1 VDPFTRTVKGSWGA
15 GALGTW
21 GLEVSAGS
29 AYGLSVDG
37 QKGIATANSGDK
49 GNLTV
54 GPWAAGTV
62 DVRATV
68 TESLESGDHWMV
80 LLRHQAVRTYY
91 AADLTPN
98 GSAAADLDLF
108 MAKNGVFTDLLDV
121 NLPFAASVGTQ
132 YVIEAQVSD
141 GPNGVVVS
149 AKAWPLGDMA
159 PSAWQVTAVDTASDR
174 ITTGN
179 VGVRFGSAVGPVT
192 FTADDFT
199 VTR

>member
-1 VDPFTRTVKGSWGA
+1 MKGSWGT

-21 GLEVSAGS
+21 GLEVTAGS

-54 GPWAAGTV
+54 GSWATGAA

-68 TESLESGDHWMV
+68 TESLEPSSGSQNHWMILV
-80 LLRHQAVRTYY
+80 RHQGVRTYY

-108 MAKNGVFTDLLDV
+108 MAKNGVFTDLVDV
-121 NLPFAASVGTQ
+121 NLPFVATVGRQ

-141 GPNGVVVS
+141 GPNGPVIS
-149 AKAWPLGDMA
+149 AKAWPLGTA
-159 PSAWQVTAVDTASDR
+159 PPSSWQVTATDTAPDR
-174 ITTGN
+174 LTTGN

-192 FTADDFT
+192 FAADDFT
-199 VTR
+199 VSR

>member
-1 VDPFTRTVKGSWGA
+1 MKGSWGT

-21 GLEVSAGS
+21 GLEVTAGS

-54 GPWAAGTV
+54 GSWATGAA

-68 TESLESGDHWMV
+68 TESLEPSSGSQNHWMILV
-80 LLRHQAVRTYY
+80 RHQGVRTYY

-108 MAKNGVFTDLLDV
+108 MAKNGVFTDLVDV
-121 NLPFAASVGTQ
+121 NLPFVATVGRQ

-141 GPNGVVVS
+141 GPNGPVIS
-149 AKAWPLGDMA
+149 AKAWPLGTA
-159 PSAWQVTAVDTASDR
+159 PPSSWQVTATDTAPDR
-174 ITTGN
+174 L

-192 FTADDFT
+192 FAADDFT
-199 VTR
+199 VSR